1 MFSALLCA
9 HLFTER
15 KVIRAFWVTGLEL
28 SGRECH
34 PCPSKATDLRS
45 GCWSG
50 ETYQLEALSP
60 TTLVGI
66 LYGAI
71 SWQLGRG
78 ILAEDCASKEEEHRQ
93 IAWALSSVD

>member
-1 MFSALLCA
+1 
-9 HLFTER
+9 
-15 KVIRAFWVTGLEL
+15 LEF

-34 PCPSKATDLRS
+34 PCPSKKATDLRS

-50 ETYQLEALSP
+50 EIYQLEALSP
-60 TTLVGI
+60 ATLAGI

-78 ILAEDCASKEEEHRQ
+78 ILAEDCASE
-93 IAWALSSVD
+93 D